1 MRCHM
6 PCHDKYAIQRKNPV
20 KSCSHSACH
29 AFPCRKRCRAGC
41 ALKNCCKN
49 READCKLYLF
59 NIHTTTRREQLRAAV
74 ESTPKIWMKIV
85 IYMHTNDLNARFAF
99 GCHFYCVRVQLILKH
114 CTGELVKPTR
124 RQMRMWEET
133 YIRWQICWVMV
144 NRSDRIFTVCAV
156 QWPHWL
162 CRTVN
167 GGNVRCHLCTRF
179 ATNERTARCG
189 LFAEIN
195 GH

>member
-6 PCHDKYAIQRKNPV
+6 PCHDKYAIQQQNKNLV
-20 KSCSHSACH
+20 KSCSHSVCH
-29 AFPCRKRCRAGC
+29 AFPCRERCRARC
-41 ALKNCCKN
+41 ASKNCCKN

-59 NIHTTTRREQLRAAV
+59 NIHTTTRRVQLRAAV
-74 ESTPKIWMKIV
+74 ESTRNMNEDCYLYTYEWFQCAFRIWV
-85 IYMHTNDLNARFAF
+85 PFLLRPSTVDSETLLVNWSSR
-99 GCHFYCVRVQLILKH
+99 RVAK
-114 CTGELVKPTR
+114 CECEK
-124 RQMRMWEET
+124 M
-133 YIRWQICWVMV
+133 WQICWVMV

-156 QWPHWL
+156 QWTHWL